1 MFRVSTLDA
10 ANLPLGDD
18 GAVDFSR
25 DFFGK
30 ETFLTVSG
38 QLNVEAYC
46 LALSKVYTFGPTF
59 RAETS
64 NTTRHL
70 AEFWKVEP
78 EIHLADLAEDDRL
91 ADAFPNYLF
100 RAYPHAR
107 GVAKALI
114 PHLNDT

>member
-1 MFRVSTLDA
+1 MFRVSTLDTT
-10 ANLPLGDD
+10 NLPRDAN

-59 RAETS
+59 RAENS

-70 AEFWKVEP
+70 AEFWMIEP
-78 EIHLADLAEDDRL
+78 EIAFADLNDNANLDRKST
-91 ADAFPNYLF
+91 
-100 RAYPHAR
+100 R
-107 GVAKALI
+107 
-114 PHLNDT
+114 LNSSH